1 MKINEYIESGI
12 LESYVLGSASKEEAE
27 ELLFLKRKHPEIRD
41 ALLDLEIDLE
51 RIAQHMAITP
61 PPEVWFQIEDGINE
75 LKKNA
80 EPEALVIS
88 RPQKTSD
95 KADKEGK
102 DDQFIQVQAASN
114 QMRVHKMWRWVLL
127 GIFVLGKI
135 FLGFAVYFYLQSRES
150 AQEIRQLKTELE
162 IQRKHN

>member
-27 ELLFLKRKHPEIRD
+27 ELLFLKRKHPEIRN
-41 ALLDLEIDLE
+41 ALQDLEIDLE
-51 RIAQHMAITP
+51 HIAQHMAISP
-61 PPEVWFQIEDGINE
+61 PPDVWLKIADGINE

-95 KADKEGK
+95 KGEEVK
-102 DDQFIQVQAASN
+102 DEQFIQVQAASN

-127 GIFVLGKI
+127 GIFILGKV
-135 FLGFAVYFYLQSRES
+135 FLGFAVYFYLQVRED
-150 AQEIRQLKTELE
+150 AQEIKQLKTELE
-162 IQRKHN
+162 IQKRH